1 MYYWSEFAVFVLK
14 FAWRVT
20 ALNSYLLEC
29 PWQAGSRRKQL
40 SKSFDEFEK
49 REILETAITKA
60 QAFKLND
67 IDWDIQGHGKFHK
80 KKRDHYY
87 TNRLLKKSNPV
98 WKEGVL
104 TPLWPLKPLHTFG
117 NQDKDNNGDRCSS
130 RCNNKTKCHSCMQEV
145 SQRRVLRQTWKW

>member
-1 MYYWSEFAVFVLK
+1 
-14 FAWRVT
+14 
-20 ALNSYLLEC
+20 
-29 PWQAGSRRKQL
+29 L

-67 IDWDIQGHGKFHK
+67 IDWDIQGHGKFHQ

-98 WKEGVL
+98 
-104 TPLWPLKPLHTFG
+104 
-117 NQDKDNNGDRCSS
+117 
-130 RCNNKTKCHSCMQEV
+130 
-145 SQRRVLRQTWKW
+145 